1 MTLDFSKEKKTILF
15 LLIPALLVYAKSLF
29 FDFSP
34 MDDQWMIVE
43 NQKDLSDWSNIG
55 DFFTK
60 PLAGLYFRP
69 IFSLTLMI
77 DYHLGKL
84 SPFIYHFSNLLFHL
98 LVVFLV
104 YKLLLKFQVAQKT
117 SLWLSILFSLHPL
130 LIHAVVWIPGRND
143 SLLAIFSITAI
154 IYLIKFISEQH
165 QKYLYYHL
173 LFFLGALLTKE
184 TAVVLPLCFVMSIL
198 WLKPISKKY
207 VVLIACWFFIIS
219 GWLALRH
226 ICVNSTLSL
235 SHDVLNSIKN
245 FCLAIILYI
254 GKSLFPVQQSVFPP
268 LQNSTIVYG
277 IITLII
283 YGIVVWKVGLKNKL
297 IALFG
302 LALWAIIISI
312 PTWYGATSVL
322 GEHYEHR
329 MYLPL
334 IGLLVFVSQLNFNQ
348 NSPLFLYSIY
358 FFALL
363 YGFKTFMRQDVYK
376 TSDTFLENGMK
387 EAPDYYFF
395 YAAKADHL
403 LKENKNAEAIPLYD
417 KAIKLQPHKAQLY
430 SARGF
435 AYTNIKKIDLAIA
448 DFTKAIELSNHPD
461 MYLNRCL
468 AYILKG
474 DYQLAFNDLEYLKK
488 NSPQTIP
495 DGLEKEILGYLSDI
509 ALKELNVRITNE
521 PLNAVLYIH
530 RAKVLITRNNL
541 MEAKKDIEKACEIEP
556 NNQMFQLYKQQI
568 MARLK

>member
-1 MTLDFSKEKKTILF
+1 MTIDFSKEKKTILY
-15 LLIPALLVYAKSLF
+15 LIIPALLVYAKSLF

-69 IFSLTLMI
+69 IFSFTLML
-77 DYHLGKL
+77 DYHFGKL
-84 SPFIYHFSNLLFHL
+84 TPFIYHFSNLFFHL
-98 LVVFLV
+98 FVVILV
-104 YKLLLKFQVAQKT
+104 YKLLIQFQVAQKT
-117 SLWLSILFSLHPL
+117 SFWLTILYSLHPL

-143 SLLAIFSITAI
+143 ILLAVFSLMAI
-154 IYLIKFISEQH
+154 IYLIKSISEQN

-184 TAVVLPLCFVMSIL
+184 TAIVLPLCFIMSIL
-198 WLKPISKKY
+198 WLNPTKRKY
-207 VVLIACWFFIIS
+207 VVLILCWLFIII

-235 SHDVLNSIKN
+235 SNDLLKSIKN

-254 GKSLFPVQQSVFPP
+254 GKSLFPVQQSVFPT
-268 LQNSTIVYG
+268 LQNSSIVYG

-283 YGIVVWKVGLKNKL
+283 YGIVIWKVGFKNKL
-297 IALFG
+297 IAQFG
-302 LALWAIIISI
+302 LAFWAITISVPI
-312 PTWYGATSVL
+312 WYGATSVL

-348 NSPLFLYSIY
+348 NSPVFIYSIY
-358 FFALL
+358 VISLL
-363 YGFKTFMRQDVYK
+363 YGIKTFMRQDVYT
-376 TSDTFLENGMK
+376 TSDTFIENGVK

-417 KAIKLQPHKAQLY
+417 KAIEMQPRRAQLY

-435 AYTNIKKIDLAIA
+435 AYTYIKKIDLAIA

-468 AYILKG
+468 VYKLIG
-474 DYQLAFNDLEYLKK
+474 NYQLAFNDLEYLKK
-488 NSPQTIP
+488 KSPNTIP
-495 DGLEKEILGYLSDI
+495 DGLEKEILGYLSEI
-509 ALKELNVRITNE
+509 ALNELNVKITNE
-521 PLNAVLYIH
+521 PQNAVLYIH

-541 MEAKKDIEKACEIEP
+541 SEAKKDIEKACELEP
-556 NNQMFQLYKQQI
+556 NNKMFQLYKQQI
-568 MARLK
+568 MDRLK

>member
-1 MTLDFSKEKKTILF
+1 MTIDFSKEKKTILF

-43 NQKDLSDWSNIG
+43 NQKDLSDWSHVG

-69 IFSLTLMI
+69 IFSFTLML

-84 SPFIYHFSNLLFHL
+84 TPFIYHFSNLLFHL
-98 LVVFLV
+98 LAVFLV
-104 YKLLLKFQVAQKT
+104 YKLLIQFQVSHKT
-117 SLWLSILFSLHPL
+117 SFWLSILFSLHPL

-143 SLLAIFSITAI
+143 ILLAVFSLLAI

-184 TAVVLPLCFVMSIL
+184 TAIVLPLCFVLSIL
-198 WLKPISKKY
+198 WLKPILKKY
-207 VVLIACWFFIIS
+207 VVLIACWLFIII

-235 SHDVLNSIKN
+235 SHDVLNSIMN
-245 FCLAIILYI
+245 FCLAIILYL
-254 GKSLFPVQQSVFPP
+254 GKSLFPVQQSVFPT
-268 LQNSTIVYG
+268 LQNSSIVYG

-283 YGIVVWKVGLKNKL
+283 YGIVIWKVGFKNKL

-302 LALWAIIISI
+302 LALWVITISI

-334 IGLLVFVSQLNFNQ
+334 IGLLVFISQLNFNQ
-348 NSPLFLYSIY
+348 NSPVFMYSIY
-358 FFALL
+358 VFSLL
-363 YGFKTFMRQDVYK
+363 YGIKTFIRQDVYT

-403 LKENKNAEAIPLYD
+403 LKENKNAEAIPLYN
-417 KAIKLQPHKAQLY
+417 KAIEMQPRRAQLY

-435 AYTNIKKIDLAIA
+435 AYTYMKKSDLAVA

-468 AYILKG
+468 VYKLIG
-474 DYQLAFNDLEYLKK
+474 NYQLAFNDLEYLKK
-488 NSPQTIP
+488 NSPNTIP
-495 DGLEKEILGYLSDI
+495 NGLEKEILAYLSDI
-509 ALKELNVRITNE
+509 ALHELNVKITNE

-541 MEAKKDIEKACEIEP
+541 SEAKIDIEKACELEP
-556 NNQMFQLYKQQI
+556 NNKMFQLYKQQI